1 MAILISDQ
9 IKFRTRN
16 IARSKKYDLI
26 MIKGLKHETIRPILS
41 VYTRVKCAS
50 QHDDQDW
57 WEKGEKVKYTMCPR
71 ERYQPFS

>member
-50 QHDDQDW
+50 QHDDQD
-57 WEKGEKVKYTMCPR
+57 
-71 ERYQPFS
+71 